1 MQIQLQRDGES
12 NRCWFGRLII
22 RIVANLGEQ
31 LPINICFLIDL
42 GILFAAAVDE
52 LKRVSEKPSSR
63 CISRSSSL
71 PETVGAIIGT
81 DTVSSRLAF
90 ARLSAAPIR
99 RSARA

>member
-42 GILFAAAVDE
+42 GILFAAVGKKDADGDTE
-52 LKRVSEKPSSR
+52 ESYPPKEKP
-63 CISRSSSL
+63 
-71 PETVGAIIGT
+71 V
-81 DTVSSRLAF
+81 
-90 ARLSAAPIR
+90 
-99 RSARA
+99 